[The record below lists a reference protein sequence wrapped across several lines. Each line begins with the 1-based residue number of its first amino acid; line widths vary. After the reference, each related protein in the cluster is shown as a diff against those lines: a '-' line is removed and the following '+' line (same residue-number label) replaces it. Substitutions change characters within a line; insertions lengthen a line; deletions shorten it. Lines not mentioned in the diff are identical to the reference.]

1 MRRRVWCNPSL
12 NVEVTTSIRG
22 VMQSKMQI
30 TLKLWNILQ
39 DRIVSEECTS
49 IFNLETQL
57 TPVLLDMKTKGV
69 RVDLDKA
76 EKTKKEL
83 VSLERVT

>member
-1 MRRRVWCNPSL
+1 M
-12 NVEVTTSIRG
+12 
-22 VMQSKMQI
+22 
-30 TLKLWNILQ
+30 Q

-76 EKTKKEL
+76 QQVKRYLTKLEKDLLDEIAL
-83 VSLERVT
+83 